1 MSHKSSS
8 IFSVVMAER
17 DESLTNP
24 PLHLIHMSICLLSMP
39 LSKDY
44 WCPAF
49 DLWHIL
55 CHNVSS
61 NELNQRREKKTC
73 LPSVPRI
80 GHNSF
85 ICVRPCWYCDCEY
98 YGSSG
103 APVKC
108 YLTSAG
114 LCIVLSGVCH
124 LTCHP
129 HKKFWILIW
138 VGGLIIQ
145 QISNCVTLKSMDKVI
160 SFYVF
165 FLSLSQTDDILVHYL
180 SIEWFTVQ

>member
-1 MSHKSSS
+1 MSHKSSYIS
-8 IFSVVMAER
+8 SVVMAER

-49 DLWHIL
+49 DIWHIT

-61 NELNQRREKKTC
+61 NELNWRRRKKPGCHQFPESLTI
-73 LPSVPRI
+73 PFFV
-80 GHNSF
+80 
-85 ICVRPCWYCDCEY
+85 CVCVCVFTVADIVAVSIMASL
-98 YGSSG
+98 G
-103 APVKC
+103 KC

-114 LCIVLSGVCH
+114 LCIVLSGACH

-129 HKKFWILIW
+129 AQVILNSNP
-138 VGGLIIQ
+138 GGWARKYQILPFQMLSFSISEVMTCLHLI
-145 QISNCVTLKSMDKVI
+145 
-160 SFYVF
+160 
-165 FLSLSQTDDILVHYL
+165 
-180 SIEWFTVQ
+180 